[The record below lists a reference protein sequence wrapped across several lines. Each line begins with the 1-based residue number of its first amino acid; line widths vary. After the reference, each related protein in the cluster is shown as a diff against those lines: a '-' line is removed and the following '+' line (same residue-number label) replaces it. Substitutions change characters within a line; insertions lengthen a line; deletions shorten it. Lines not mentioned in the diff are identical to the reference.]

1 MNEPVF
7 PVFEKPEK
15 ARYIAKLQEVG
26 LILKIE
32 PYSKESGRNLEM
44 NMTIWPPSSTVIFLA
59 TFSLTHVCIL
69 TNSSYPGNSYG
80 VVTISKANMLVLY
93 GVLEDCELRR
103 YAMPLKGLC
112 QS

>member
-26 LILKIE
+26 LILKVE

-44 NMTIWPPSSTVIFLA
+44 NMTIWPPSSTVIILA
-59 TFSLTHVCIL
+59 TLSLTHVCIL
-69 TNSSYPGNSYG
+69 TNSS
-80 VVTISKANMLVLY
+80 I
-93 GVLEDCELRR
+93 LET
-103 YAMPLKGLC
+103 AMGL
-112 QS
+112 